1 MISYQGFLDAIRRG
15 QEQVLGDLSMTLCDP
30 FAINFLAS
38 AATKIMNH
46 QVKKGFVAIFPY
58 LVK

>member
-1 MISYQGFLDAIRRG
+1 
-15 QEQVLGDLSMTLCDP
+15 MTLCDP

-46 QVKKGFVAIFPY
+46 QVMNGVHANFRLCKRKFMCNDMNWNIL
-58 LVK
+58 LVEIQL